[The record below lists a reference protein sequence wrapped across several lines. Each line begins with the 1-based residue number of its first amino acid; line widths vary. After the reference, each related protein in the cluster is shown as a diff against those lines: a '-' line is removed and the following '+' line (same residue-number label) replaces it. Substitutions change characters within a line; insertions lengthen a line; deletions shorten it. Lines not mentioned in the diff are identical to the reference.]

1 MRRHA
6 ALGLLLKESDQIGA
20 LLRLLQ
26 ASEHHLGAG
35 NVLLGVNQ
43 VLEQV
48 LARPSDA
55 CTEQV
60 PLQALRNGKKMK
72 NAEKDQIP
80 DSALALE

>member
-1 MRRHA
+1 MTSMRRHA

-55 CTEQV
+55 WTEHV
-60 PLQALRNGKKMK
+60 PLHAKKRQE
-72 NAEKDQIP
+72 NE
-80 DSALALE
+80 ER